1 MSATA
6 ALFSVLVIWALIG
19 VLMSMVM
26 GRHGYSAF
34 KWGLLGVVF
43 GPMVIPLAMG
53 QGRLRPQA
61 ELLQAGAGSPGPVDV
76 VAGVDG
82 SPEALAALGAAVALL
97 GPRVGRLVLASVID
111 YESAGVEHGE
121 TKEQAAQAL
130 EDAARPVAH
139 LDPELEILS
148 GPPATALAWFVREGA
163 FDLLVVGARGRGLSM
178 RLLGSVA
185 THLACQDRFPVLIA
199 GGRCRPDL
207 T

>member
-6 ALFSVLVIWALIG
+6 ALLSVLVIWALIG
-19 VLMSMVM
+19 VLMSVVM

-43 GPMVIPLAMG
+43 GPFVIPLAMG
-53 QGRLRPQA
+53 QGRLRPRA

-82 SPEALAALGAAVALL
+82 SPEAVAALGAAVALL

-111 YESAGVEHGE
+111 DESAGVEHGE
-121 TKEQAAQAL
+121 AKEQAAQVL
-130 EDAARPVAH
+130 EAAARPVAQ
-139 LDPELEILS
+139 LAPELEILS
-148 GPPATALAWFVREGA
+148 GPPATALAWFVGEGR
-163 FDLLVVGARGRGLSM
+163 FDLLVVGARGRGLS
-178 RLLGSVA
+178 RHLLGSVA

-199 GGRCRPDL
+199 GGSCRPDL